1 MSKVMGIPAENS
13 EDLQLL
19 KYEVGQYYNTHHDY
33 IPHQKGTKMRNVFV
47 FVLLESI
54 NRLQRDLT
62 YLLLARTDRQ
72 CGPRTLTF
80 FIYLSDVEAGGG
92 TDFPILGLT
101 VMPKRG
107 SAVLWPS
114 VYDSNPMLMDGRTKH
129 QALPVEAGTKFAAN
143 GWIHMFDYVAPQER
157 GCN

>member
-1 MSKVMGIPAENS
+1 MKWVSFTIRTMTTFLIKKVR
-13 EDLQLL
+13 
-19 KYEVGQYYNTHHDY
+19 TC
-33 IPHQKGTKMRNVFV
+33 
-47 FVLLESI
+47 SI
-54 NRLQRDLT
+54 CLFLYCVDRIALIVCAARSNH
-62 YLLLARTDRQ
+62 LLARTDRQ
-72 CGPRTLTF
+72 CGPRMLTF

-114 VYDSNPMLMDGRTKH
+114 VYDSNPLIMDGRTKH

-143 GWIHMFDYVAPQER
+143 AWIHTFDYVSPQEK